1 MDLATK
7 TPQGLKLWF
16 SSYQCSCKGV
26 EAVNNSAVSGFQVLS
41 LGSHY
46 SFNATQDWKEI
57 SWSVLPSSIQWP
69 HLDPGNCS
77 LHFWNALCDHSVAVS
92 IQGNSEVRIVFSC
105 VLIADGKMWTD
116 GEAEITVCMSV
127 VVPYC
132 RTPVLSALISPWEIS
147 FKTNHVFIYQGWKS
161 FATPVNTFSGSFR
174 LYCFPA
180 FDCIAFNSFIYSK
193 ETINI

>member
-57 SWSVLPSSIQWP
+57 SWYVLPCSIQWP

-116 GEAEITVCMSV
+116 GEAEISVHVCCC
-127 VVPYC
+127 PF
-132 RTPVLSALISPWEIS
+132 LSHACTLCSHLTLRDFFQNKS
-147 FKTNHVFIYQGWKS
+147 CCVYLSGVKVF
-161 FATPVNTFSGSFR
+161 R
-174 LYCFPA
+174 
-180 FDCIAFNSFIYSK
+180 YSSK
-193 ETINI
+193 YIFWII